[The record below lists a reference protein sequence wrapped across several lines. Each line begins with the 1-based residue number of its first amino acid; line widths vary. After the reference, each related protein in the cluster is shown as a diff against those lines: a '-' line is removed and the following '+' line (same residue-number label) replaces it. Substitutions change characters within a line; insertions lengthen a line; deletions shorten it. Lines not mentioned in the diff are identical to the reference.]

1 MGRSPCCAKEGLNR
15 GAWTASE
22 DKILTEYIKAHG
34 EGKWRNV
41 PKKAGLK
48 RCGKSCRLRWLNYLR
63 PDIKRGNISR
73 DEEELIIR
81 LHKLLGNRWS
91 LIAGRLPGRTDNEI
105 KNYWNTNI
113 GKRLQDHHQTNSPSS
128 TTRRASYQYRE
139 KANFAV
145 EKKSPSKS
153 PSPKTDKDSN
163 LIWTKASKC
172 NKVVIS
178 PLEPQN
184 FDQDHQVI
192 DSKQLAA
199 GAGSRG
205 GGGATVVMNNNDEDD
220 HYTVKGGEAL
230 PEFNFQENNLSDFMM
245 DLQMDEHLLSF
256 LNSDFSQLSS
266 FENIINNGGPS
277 GSAEI
282 INSCDKGSLGGG
294 DDRHPN
300 SNQTLLFCEDKKKLH
315 DSDFPFMDSLM
326 GSGFEWFQD

>member
-41 PKKAGLK
+41 PKKA
-48 RCGKSCRLRWLNYLR
+48 
-63 PDIKRGNISR
+63 
-73 DEEELIIR
+73 
-81 LHKLLGNRWS
+81 
-91 LIAGRLPGRTDNEI
+91 
-105 KNYWNTNI
+105 
-113 GKRLQDHHQTNSPSS
+113 
-128 TTRRASYQYRE
+128 
-139 KANFAV
+139 V

-153 PSPKTDKDSN
+153 PKTEKDSN

-172 NKVVIS
+172 NKVVIRPS
-178 PLEPQN
+178 EPQN

-282 INSCDKGSLGGG
+282 TNSCDKGSLIGG

-300 SNQTLLFCEDKKKLH
+300 SNQTLLFCEEKKKLH
-315 DSDFPFMDSLM
+315 DSDFPFMDSLI